1 MGLGLESSLAASLSL
16 LRLTMTI
23 QRASTFVLK
32 LLLVY
37 CSSTL
42 VSGAPTAQLLTV
54 SLDYGTFQGATTGDL
69 DLFLGIPFAR
79 AP

>member
-1 MGLGLESSLAASLSL
+1 
-16 LRLTMTI
+16 MTI

-42 VSGAPTAQLLTV
+42 VSGAPTAQLPTV